1 MSNRTQKAATL
12 VAMIDLLNRF
22 ESKLALLDALDRD
35 VTVEDTMDITDQI
48 DTMTHSLHRLT
59 QAVIRANRVNG
70 VEAEYNNL
78 FGEEAV

>member
-35 VTVEDTMDITDQI
+35 CTVEDCMDLTDQVG
-48 DTMTHSLHRLT
+48 TMTHSLHRLT

>member
-1 MSNRTQKAATL
+1 MSNRTEKAKTL